1 MTQSPLRIAA
11 ITYDYYPFDIRVRR
25 MAEAAADAGY
35 EMRVIC
41 LRDKG
46 EASHEVCNGVIT
58 DRLPFSRGF
67 GRALPLTILSWLW
80 FTLLAGAVVTWQHLR
95 HPYDVIIAHNMPD
108 FLVFAA
114 LIPRILGAKVIL
126 DVQDVSPEL
135 MSAKSSGKA
144 RRVLFRL
151 AAIQERVSTAFASHV
166 ITVGWPF
173 EKQLKARG
181 VPARKLFLV
190 LNSADPRLF
199 PAERR
204 CPPPSWTP
212 GYDGPFIVMYYGTIA
227 ERNGLDTA
235 VRALA
240 LALPRAP
247 RLRLDIMGRGEYLVE
262 VKRLA
267 EELGVGSHTRFSDPC
282 PSENIVD
289 FVLHG
294 DAGIIPYRLDGFA
307 ELVLPTKA
315 YEQAWMRRPIVASDT
330 VAIRSMFRPGST
342 LLCDPDSP
350 ESFADALVNLYEQPE
365 LQRTLAERAFEDYA
379 PYRWEQVSGEYQAYL
394 ASLAGRPIQRA
405 SSSSQPT
412 EPQSIESNASP
423 V

>member
-1 MTQSPLRIAA
+1 MPQLRVGA

-46 EASHEVCNGVIT
+46 ELPHEICNGVIT

-67 GRALPLTILSWLW
+67 GRPLPLTILSWLW
-80 FTLLAGAVVTWQHLR
+80 FMVLAGMVVTWQHIR
-95 HPYDVIIAHNMPD
+95 QPYDVIIAHNMPD

-114 LIPRILGAKVIL
+114 IIPRILGAKVIL

-135 MSAKSSGKA
+135 MAAKSRGRLKGL
-144 RRVLFRL
+144 LFRL
-151 AAIQERVSTAFASHV
+151 SALQERVSTAFSNRV

-173 EKQLKARG
+173 EERLKSRG
-181 VPARKLFLV
+181 VPARKLSLV

-199 PAERR
+199 PAARR
-204 CPPPSWTP
+204 CPPPSWAP
-212 GYDGPFIVMYYGTIA
+212 GFDGPFIVMYYGTIA

-247 RLRLDIMGRGEYLVE
+247 RLRLDIMGRGEHMPE
-262 VKRLA
+262 VKRLT
-267 EELGVGSHTRFSDPC
+267 EELGVSEHVRFSDAC

-289 FVLHG
+289 FVIHG

-315 YEQAWMRRPIVASDT
+315 YEQAWMHRPIIASDT
-330 VAIRSMFRPGST
+330 VAIRSMFRPGSV
-342 LLCDPDSP
+342 LLCNPDSP
-350 ESFADALVNLYEQPE
+350 EDFADALVNLYEHPE
-365 LQRTLAERAFEDYA
+365 LQRTLVDRAAEDYT
-379 PYRWEQVSGEYQAYL
+379 PYRWEHVRAEYQEFL
-394 ASLAGRPIQRA
+394 ASLRRKGTQHVAA
-405 SSSSQPT
+405 TTSH
-412 EPQSIESNASP
+412 
-423 V
+423 